1 MRARVVASRHAA
13 ELAAEAELG
22 RELGQEVKEMEWFLR
37 SAKLLPLHDMTRER
51 AVVKEK
57 MKRLDERAV
66 GGAAARAQVDYAVG
80 RGHLALDEDA
90 EAVER
95 LERAER
101 GGLDTPELHYALGLA
116 RGRLYHRGAARRR
129 SGWPTSVRSS
139 ADSRRSRSST

>member
-1 MRARVVASRHAA
+1 MVAHRHAA
-13 ELAAEAELG
+13 ELAAQAELG
-22 RELGQEVKEMEWFLR
+22 RELGQEVKEIEWFLR
-37 SAKLLPLHDMTRER
+37 SAQLLPLHDLTRER

-57 MKRLDERAV
+57 MKRLDERAAS
-66 GGAAARAQVDYAVG
+66 GAAARALIDYAVG

-116 RGRLYHRGAARRR
+116 RGRLYHRAVLDTRSLADARAIARRLR
-129 SGWPTSVRSS
+129 R
-139 ADSRRSRSST
+139 SRRST